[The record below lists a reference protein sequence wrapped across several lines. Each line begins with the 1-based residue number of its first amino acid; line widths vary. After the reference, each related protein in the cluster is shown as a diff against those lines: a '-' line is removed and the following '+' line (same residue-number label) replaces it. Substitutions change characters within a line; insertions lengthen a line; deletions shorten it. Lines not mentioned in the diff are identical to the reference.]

1 MVGKTRVRL
10 EERRRV
16 SFACVRDARRR
27 IIPDVFS
34 NLNCEPLPLRLFPEN
49 LAAAKSAGL
58 QGRQRTISEY
68 QYYEF
73 QSIDRG
79 LSQDEIDGL
88 ENFSSRAEISESK
101 FSVEYSYGD
110 FRGNPR
116 KLMEKYFD
124 IGLYYASW
132 GTTQLLLRFPK
143 QAIQPGEIDPFLK
156 EIDWVTIWEH
166 GDNII
171 VDIDPYREH
180 FESYR
185 YWDEEGGQLDAMVPL
200 RTAAM
205 AGDLRVFYLVWLKAI
220 ECELLTDEHV
230 EPIPGLAPLGG
241 ALEEC
246 AHFFE
251 NDGRLVRAAAQQ
263 QPYEDLPSD
272 EIVASRIAEIPEARK
287 NVLLERL
294 IKGDKGVA
302 AELRRAIAPK
312 RINQSLR
319 RRTVGELRAIA
330 KKPG

>member
-1 MVGKTRVRL
+1 MRSMVWRIFLRARKIRRVNSRWNTHTAIL
-10 EERRRV
+10 EESRKANGEIFRY
-16 SFACVRDARRR
+16 
-27 IIPDVFS
+27 
-34 NLNCEPLPLRLFPEN
+34 RLVLCKLGN
-49 LAAAKSAGL
+49 DSAIVA
-58 QGRQRTISEY
+58 IS
-68 QYYEF
+68 Q
-73 QSIDRG
+73 
-79 LSQDEIDGL
+79 
-88 ENFSSRAEISESK
+88 A
-101 FSVEYSYGD
+101 
-110 FRGNPR
+110 
-116 KLMEKYFD
+116 
-124 IGLYYASW
+124 
-132 GTTQLLLRFPK
+132 
-143 QAIQPGEIDPFLK
+143 AIQPGEIDPFSK

-185 YWDEEGGQLDAMVPL
+185 YWDEEGGHLDGMVPL

-205 AGDLRVFYLVWLKAI
+205 AGDLRVFYLVWLEAI

-263 QPYEDLPSD
+263 QPYEDFPSD

-312 RINQSLR
+312 RISQSLR